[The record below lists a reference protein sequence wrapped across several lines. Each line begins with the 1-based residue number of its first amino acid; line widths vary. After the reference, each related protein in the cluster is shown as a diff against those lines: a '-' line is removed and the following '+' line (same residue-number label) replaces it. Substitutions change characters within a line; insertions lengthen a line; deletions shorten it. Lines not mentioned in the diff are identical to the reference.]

1 MDLACVCGVGGGG
14 VQALSQGRMAGVCLA
29 FLRASIGTHVR
40 LLVRVCY
47 G

>member
-1 MDLACVCGVGGGG
+1 MDLACVCGVWGG
-14 VQALSQGRMAGVCLA
+14 VEALSQGRMAGVCLA